1 MRRQGYQGRDGLT
14 RSAPTTFDS
23 KRSAEPR
30 LTLMERRI
38 LRGEWQPP
46 EQSKIMFCGYATHWV
61 GGARALAAAP
71 CSAGMPYSRQSC
83 NRAET
88 MASSSHDDLPLDEAV
103 GARGCPRYGRRP
115 VRMLI
120 SVTTL

>member
-30 LTLMERRI
+30 LTLMEGRI

-61 GGARALAAAP
+61 ADRQWGGLGREYPAQSAP
-71 CSAGMPYSRQSC
+71 VEPRSPCAG
-83 NRAET
+83 
-88 MASSSHDDLPLDEAV
+88 SSSVFGRDAVFAPKLQSSGDDGLV
-103 GARGCPRYGRRP
+103 IAR
-115 VRMLI
+115 
-120 SVTTL
+120 

>member
-30 LTLMERRI
+30 LTLMEGRI

-46 EQSKIMFCGYATHWV
+46 EQSKIMFGGYATHWV
-61 GGARALAAAP
+61 ADRQWGGLGREYPAQSAP
-71 CSAGMPYSRQSC
+71 VEPRSPCAG
-83 NRAET
+83 
-88 MASSSHDDLPLDEAV
+88 SSSVFGRDAVFAPKLQSSGDDGLV
-103 GARGCPRYGRRP
+103 IAR
-115 VRMLI
+115 
-120 SVTTL
+120 